1 MNIPEINT
9 RMDSNFGRRKFLKLS
24 SLGIAGLSFT
34 QLPLSARTSRE
45 GTEIVFA
52 FGPDDSGTIKR
63 VIQKF
68 NRQYKGQI
76 KVTWQEMNRLS
87 DQHHRQLV
95 SDFTVDSE
103 DIDVLG
109 ADVPWTAEFSRNE
122 WVKELSGEFYDDY
135 DPGDFL
141 ENTLRS
147 AYYQYRMWGVPW
159 FTDAGMLYYRKDLL
173 EKSGYSSPPTTW
185 NRLKQMAKKVK
196 QDSGVVYGYVF
207 QGAEYEGGVAN
218 ALEFIWNAGGR
229 VLTGNISVAGSF
241 GQSVID
247 PNVITVNSESAAQG
261 LDTAR
266 KMVLDGIAP
275 KEVVSFQ
282 ELQAMQA
289 FLSGD
294 AVFMRNWPYVYG
306 VLNDPKQ
313 SSITPEQVGVA
324 ALPGETG
331 ASKRYSCQGGW
342 NLMINANSDKNKF
355 DAAWTFIRYVTAP
368 EQQKF
373 MALNGGFLPSLKKL
387 YDDPEIVGKVPV
399 VAAAKDIITKTR
411 VRPIT
416 PFYTQI
422 SPRIAR
428 TFNRVLKNELTGHEA
443 VSKLQKELQ
452 TILRKN
458 R

>member
-45 GTEIVFA
+45 VTEIVFA

-68 NRQYKGQI
+68 NQQYKEQI

-87 DQHHRQLV
+87 DQHHQQLV
-95 SDFTVDSE
+95 SDFTVDSD

-109 ADVPWTAEFSRNE
+109 TDVPWTAEFSRNE
-122 WVKELSGEFYDDY
+122 WVKELSGDFYDDY

-159 FTDAGMLYYRKDLL
+159 FTDVGMLYYRKDLL
-173 EKSGYSSPPTTW
+173 QKSGYSSQPETW
-185 NRLKQMAKKVK
+185 DQLKQMAKKVK
-196 QDSGVVYGYVF
+196 QDSGVAYGYVF

-266 KMVLDGIAP
+266 KMIMDGTAP
-275 KEVVSFQ
+275 KEVAYFQ
-282 ELQAMQA
+282 ELQAMRA

-294 AVFMRNWPYVYG
+294 AVFMRNWPYVFG

-313 SSITPEQVGVA
+313 SNITPEQVGVA
-324 ALPGETG
+324 LPGETG
-331 ASKRYSCQGGW
+331 VSRTYSCQGDG
-342 NLMINANSDKNKF
+342 I
-355 DAAWTFIRYVTAP
+355 
-368 EQQKF
+368 
-373 MALNGGFLPSLKKL
+373 
-387 YDDPEIVGKVPV
+387 
-399 VAAAKDIITKTR
+399 
-411 VRPIT
+411 
-416 PFYTQI
+416 
-422 SPRIAR
+422 
-428 TFNRVLKNELTGHEA
+428 
-443 VSKLQKELQ
+443 
-452 TILRKN
+452 
-458 R
+458 

>member
-45 GTEIVFA
+45 VTEIVFA

-87 DQHHRQLV
+87 DQYHRQLV

-122 WVKELSGEFYDDY
+122 WVKDLSGEFYDDY

-141 ENTLRS
+141 EKTLRS

-196 QDSGVVYGYVF
+196 QDSGVVHGYVF

-324 ALPGETG
+324 ALPAETG
-331 ASKRYSCQGGW
+331 VSRTYSCQGGW
-342 NLMINANSDKNKF
+342 NLMINANSGKDKF

-428 TFNRVLKNELTGHEA
+428 TFNKVLKNELTGNEA